1 MARKR
6 YRRRRKN
13 KSWGKKSD
21 YTCLDGSTVSMD
33 STWEVACAERLDA
46 LDVKWE
52 RDPSIKLQYRDKKFR
67 PRNYIPDFYLPEI
80 DIYLEVKGYW
90 TIPARWK
97 MRDIMQRNPG
107 KICILESLDSI
118 SRLALPILP
127 TTGSVM

>member
-1 MARKR
+1 
-6 YRRRRKN
+6 
-13 KSWGKKSD
+13 
-21 YTCLDGSTVSMD
+21 MD
-33 STWEVACAERLDA
+33 STWEVVCAERLDA
-46 LDVKWE
+46 IGIKWE

-67 PRNYIPDFYLPEI
+67 SRNYIPDFYLPEL

-118 SRLALPILP
+118 SILALPILP
-127 TTGSVM
+127 STGSVM

>member
-1 MARKR
+1 MARKQH
-6 YRRRRKN
+6 RRRRKK
-13 KSWGKKSD
+13 KSWSKKSD

-46 LDVKWE
+46 LGIKWE

-67 PRNYIPDFYLPEI
+67 SRNYIPDFYLPEL

-90 TIPARWK
+90 TVPARWK

-118 SRLALPILP
+118 SRLALPIFP